1 VPAVRVQAL
10 VAVPAEQGPVVVLQ
24 AAVRVRAVVLL
35 AARPA
40 VVRPQVVAQQLVQVV
55 LLPVVLPQL
64 AVLPQPAQVLLQRRV
79 QQLLLPR
86 QRLVWWLPVWRLRRL
101 WLPQWPKRLTPFT
114 KTPPPSP
121 EQEPTPVALSRAA
134 LALPI
139 AKIYNLSKNAP
150 SGAFFCAH

>member
-1 VPAVRVQAL
+1 MPAVRVLAL

-101 WLPQWPKRLTPFT
+101 WLLRWPRKTIRL
-114 KTPPPSP
+114 
-121 EQEPTPVALSRAA
+121 
-134 LALPI
+134 
-139 AKIYNLSKNAP
+139 
-150 SGAFFCAH
+150 